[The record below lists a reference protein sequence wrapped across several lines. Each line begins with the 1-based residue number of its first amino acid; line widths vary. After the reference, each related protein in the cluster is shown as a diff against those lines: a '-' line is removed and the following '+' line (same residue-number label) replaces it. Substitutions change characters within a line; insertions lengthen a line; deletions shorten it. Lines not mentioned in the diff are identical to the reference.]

1 MTTNKIQEQLTSK
14 SKAEIKELSHDMV
27 KLMKEFIS
35 VKTGGQSFKGFNYN
49 GIEWRTNRKY
59 DSRTDSFSYETSFL
73 RWHEVEQ
80 TISNNIEDAF
90 LSGIVDAKTAELL
103 NKIELL

>member
-1 MTTNKIQEQLTSK
+1 MTTNKIQEQLTRK
-14 SKAEIKELSHDMV
+14 SRAEIKELSDDMV

-35 VKTGGQSFKGFNYN
+35 VKTGEYNYN

-73 RWHEVEQ
+73 RWREVEQ
-80 TISNNIEDAF
+80 AISNNVEDAF
-90 LSGIVDAKTAELL
+90 LSKIVDAKTAELL
-103 NKIELL
+103 NKLELL

>member
-35 VKTGGQSFKGFNYN
+35 VKTGGYNYN

-59 DSRTDSFSYETSFL
+59 DHRTDSFSYETSFL
-73 RWHEVEQ
+73 RWCEVEQ

-90 LSGIVDAKTAELL
+90 LSGIVDTKTAELL
-103 NKIELL
+103 NKLELL